1 MDEEDGKIGFRLP
14 SGYLLGYQ
22 DLQKNSDGEFSYK
35 TRNGRTKIYG
45 GKVVENVV
53 QALAR
58 CVVGEQMV
66 KISEQYRPILTVH
79 DAVAIIAPEDD
90 PDARAYVE
98 KCMKTAPAWAK
109 GLPVNCESKVG
120 YRYGKK

>member
-1 MDEEDGKIGFRLP
+1 
-14 SGYLLGYQ
+14 
-22 DLQKNSDGEFSYK
+22 
-35 TRNGRTKIYG
+35 
-45 GKVVENVV
+45 
-53 QALAR
+53 
-58 CVVGEQMV
+58 
-66 KISEQYRPILTVH
+66 VH